1 MGYYKNAK
9 KLDDEQE
16 FLKSIIYNRYRQNS
30 NYSKIKNNMEFI
42 IFLSKLDKEIL
53 NLLIKAN
60 YVVEENK
67 IECLLNK
74 EIKGLHNFVENKIII
89 CTENAKRKT
98 NYRNKKNRPNKD
110 NFKTELAIRKAL
122 RHEATHA
129 IQKCN
134 NNKIVGDIKNLEGK
148 LHQSKRKSLEFS
160 TSNFSGTYE
169 KEVEAY
175 ILEDK
180 PKKVKNMIKKYCL

>member
-1 MGYYKNAK
+1 
-9 KLDDEQE
+9 
-16 FLKSIIYNRYRQNS
+16 
-30 NYSKIKNNMEFI
+30 MEFI

-53 NLLIKAN
+53 DLLIKAN
-60 YVVEENK
+60 YIVEENK

-98 NYRNKKNRPNKD
+98 NYRNENRPNKD
-110 NFKTELAIRKAL
+110 NFKTKLAIRKAL

-134 NNKIVGDIKNLEGK
+134 NNKIIGDIKKLEAK
-148 LHQSKRKSLEFS
+148 LHRSKRRSLEFS
-160 TSNFSGTYE
+160 TSNFSGTYT

-180 PKKVKNMIKKYCL
+180 PKK

>member
-1 MGYYKNAK
+1 
-9 KLDDEQE
+9 
-16 FLKSIIYNRYRQNS
+16 
-30 NYSKIKNNMEFI
+30 MEFI

-53 NLLIKAN
+53 DLLIKAN
-60 YVVEENK
+60 YIVEENK
-67 IECLLNK
+67 IECLINK

-98 NYRNKKNRPNKD
+98 NYRKKKQQTNKN

-134 NNKIVGDIKNLEGK
+134 KNIILGNIKNLESK
-148 LHQSKRKSLEFS
+148 LHKSKRKALEFS
-160 TSNFSGTYE
+160 TSNFSGTYA

-175 ILEDK
+175 YLEDK
-180 PKKVKNMIKKYCL
+180 PKKVKNLIKKYCL

>member
-1 MGYYKNAK
+1 
-9 KLDDEQE
+9 
-16 FLKSIIYNRYRQNS
+16 
-30 NYSKIKNNMEFI
+30 
-42 IFLSKLDKEIL
+42 
-53 NLLIKAN
+53 
-60 YVVEENK
+60 
-67 IECLLNK
+67 
-74 EIKGLHNFVENKIII
+74 
-89 CTENAKRKT
+89 
-98 NYRNKKNRPNKD
+98 
-110 NFKTELAIRKAL
+110 LAIRKAL

-134 NNKIVGDIKNLEGK
+134 KNKIVGDIKILEEK

>member
-1 MGYYKNAK
+1 
-9 KLDDEQE
+9 
-16 FLKSIIYNRYRQNS
+16 
-30 NYSKIKNNMEFI
+30 MEFI

-53 NLLIKAN
+53 NLLIKTN
-60 YVVEENK
+60 YTVEENK
-67 IECLLNK
+67 IECLINK
-74 EIKGLHNFVENKIII
+74 EIKGLHNFEENKIII

-98 NYRNKKNRPNKD
+98 NYRNEKKQPNKD

-134 NNKIVGDIKNLEGK
+134 NNKTVGDIKDLVNR
-148 LHQSKRKSLEFS
+148 LHPSKRRSLEYS
-160 TSNFSGTYE
+160 TSKFSGTYA

-180 PKKVKNMIKKYCL
+180 PQKVKNMIKKYCL

>member
-1 MGYYKNAK
+1 
-9 KLDDEQE
+9 
-16 FLKSIIYNRYRQNS
+16 
-30 NYSKIKNNMEFI
+30 MEFI
-42 IFLSKLDKEIL
+42 LFLSKLDKEIL
-53 NLLIKAN
+53 DLLIKAN
-60 YVVEENK
+60 YIVEENK

-98 NYRNKKNRPNKD
+98 NYRNEKKLQKKD

-134 NNKIVGDIKNLEGK
+134 NNKTIGDIKN
-148 LHQSKRKSLEFS
+148 
-160 TSNFSGTYE
+160 
-169 KEVEAY
+169 
-175 ILEDK
+175 
-180 PKKVKNMIKKYCL
+180 

>member
-1 MGYYKNAK
+1 
-9 KLDDEQE
+9 
-16 FLKSIIYNRYRQNS
+16 
-30 NYSKIKNNMEFI
+30 MEFI

-53 NLLIKAN
+53 DLLIKAN
-60 YVVEENK
+60 YIVEENK

-74 EIKGLHNFVENKIII
+74 EIKGLHNFEKNKIII

-98 NYRNKKNRPNKD
+98 NYRNKKQQPNKD
-110 NFKTELAIRKAL
+110 NFKTELVIRRAL

-134 NNKIVGDIKNLEGK
+134 NNKTVGEIKDLENK
-148 LHQSKRKSLEFS
+148 LPQSKRRALEFS
-160 TSNFSGTYE
+160 TSNFSGTYA

-175 ILEDK
+175 VLEDK
-180 PKKVKNMIKKYCL
+180 PKKVKNLIEKYCL

>member
-1 MGYYKNAK
+1 
-9 KLDDEQE
+9 
-16 FLKSIIYNRYRQNS
+16 
-30 NYSKIKNNMEFI
+30 MEFI

-53 NLLIKAN
+53 ELLIKAN

-67 IECLLNK
+67 VECLLNQN
-74 EIKGLHNFVENKIII
+74 IKGLHNFEKNKIII

-98 NYRNKKNRPNKD
+98 NYRNKKQHPNKD
-110 NFKTELAIRKAL
+110 NYKTEFAIRKAL

-134 NNKIVGDIKNLEGK
+134 NNKTVGEIKDLENK
-148 LHQSKRKSLEFS
+148 LHPSKRKALAFS
-160 TSNFSGTYE
+160 TSNFAGKYE

-175 ILEDK
+175 ILEYK
-180 PKKVKNMIKKYCL
+180 PKKVKNLIKKYCL

>member
-1 MGYYKNAK
+1 
-9 KLDDEQE
+9 
-16 FLKSIIYNRYRQNS
+16 
-30 NYSKIKNNMEFI
+30 MEFI

-53 NLLIKAN
+53 DLLIKAN
-60 YVVEENK
+60 YIVEENR

-98 NYRNKKNRPNKD
+98 NYRNMKQQQSMNNI
-110 NFKTELAIRKAL
+110 KTERAIRKAL

-134 NNKIVGDIKNLEGK
+134 NNKIIGDIKKLENK
-148 LHQSKRKSLEFS
+148 LQQSKRKALKFS
-160 TSNFSGTYE
+160 TSNFSGTYA

-175 ILEDK
+175 VLEDK
-180 PKKVKNMIKKYCL
+180 PKKVKNFIKKYCL

>member
-1 MGYYKNAK
+1 
-9 KLDDEQE
+9 
-16 FLKSIIYNRYRQNS
+16 
-30 NYSKIKNNMEFI
+30 MEFI

-53 NLLIKAN
+53 DLLIKAN
-60 YVVEENK
+60 YIVVENK

-74 EIKGLHNFVENKIII
+74 EIKGIHNFEENKIII

-98 NYRNKKNRPNKD
+98 NYRNKKQVQNKD

-134 NNKIVGDIKNLEGK
+134 NNKIVGDIKNLEGI
-148 LHQSKRKSLEFS
+148 LHQSKRKALEFS

-169 KEVEAY
+169 KEIEAY
-175 ILEDK
+175 IFEDK
-180 PKKVKNMIKKYCL
+180 PKKVKKMLTKYCI

>member
-1 MGYYKNAK
+1 
-9 KLDDEQE
+9 
-16 FLKSIIYNRYRQNS
+16 
-30 NYSKIKNNMEFI
+30 MEFI
-42 IFLSKLDKEIL
+42 IFLSKIDKEIL
-53 NLLIKAN
+53 DLLIKAN
-60 YVVEENK
+60 YILEENK
-67 IECLLNK
+67 IECFLNK

-98 NYRNKKNRPNKD
+98 NYRNEKKRPNKD

-134 NNKIVGDIKNLEGK
+134 NNKTVEDIKKLEDK
-148 LHQSKRKSLEFS
+148 LHQSKRRSLEFS
-160 TSNFSGTYE
+160 TTNFSGTYA

-175 ILEDK
+175 ILEER
-180 PKKVKNMIKKYCL
+180 PKKVKSMIKKYCL

>member
-16 FLKSIIYNRYRQNS
+16 FLKSIIYNRYRPES
-30 NYSKIKNNMEFI
+30 YYSKIKNNMEFI

-53 NLLIKAN
+53 DLLIKAN
-60 YVVEENK
+60 YIVEENK

-98 NYRNKKNRPNKD
+98 NYRNEKKRPNKD
-110 NFKTELAIRKAL
+110 NFKTKLAIRKAL

-134 NNKIVGDIKNLEGK
+134 NNKIVGDIKKLESK
-148 LHQSKRKSLEFS
+148 LHQSKRKALEFS
-160 TSNFSGTYE
+160 TSNFSGTYA

-175 ILEDK
+175 VLEDK
-180 PKKVKNMIKKYCL
+180 PKKVKKLIERYCL

>member
-1 MGYYKNAK
+1 
-9 KLDDEQE
+9 
-16 FLKSIIYNRYRQNS
+16 
-30 NYSKIKNNMEFI
+30 MEFI
-42 IFLSKLDKEIL
+42 IFLSKIDKEIL
-53 NLLIKAN
+53 DLLMKAN

-67 IECLLNK
+67 VECLLN
-74 EIKGLHNFVENKIII
+74 ENIKGLHNFEENKIII

-98 NYRNKKNRPNKD
+98 NYKNNKQKPNKD

-122 RHEATHA
+122 RHEATHV

-134 NNKIVGDIKNLEGK
+134 NNKIVGEINKLESK
-148 LHQSKRKSLEFS
+148 LNKSKRKALEFS

-175 ILEDK
+175 VLEDK
-180 PKKVKNMIKKYCL
+180 PKKVKKLIKKYCL

>member
-9 KLDDEQE
+9 KLDYEEE
-16 FLKSIIYNRYRQNS
+16 FLKSIIYNRYRPDS

-60 YVVEENK
+60 YTVEENK
-67 IECLLNK
+67 IECLVNK
-74 EIKGLHNFVENKIII
+74 EIKGLHNYVENKIII

-98 NYRNKKNRPNKD
+98 NYRNKKQQPNKD

-134 NNKIVGDIKNLEGK
+134 NNKIVGDIKNLEDK
-148 LHQSKRKSLEFS
+148 LHKSKRKALDFS
-160 TSNFSGTYE
+160 ISNFSGTYA

-180 PKKVKNMIKKYCL
+180 PKKVKKMLNKYCL

>member
-1 MGYYKNAK
+1 
-9 KLDDEQE
+9 
-16 FLKSIIYNRYRQNS
+16 
-30 NYSKIKNNMEFI
+30 MEFI
-42 IFLSKLDKEIL
+42 LFLSKLDKEIL
-53 NLLIKAN
+53 DLLIKAK
-60 YVVEENK
+60 YEVEENK

-74 EIKGLHNFVENKIII
+74 EIKGLHNLVENKIII

-98 NYRNKKNRPNKD
+98 NYRNEKLRPNKD
-110 NFKTELAIRKAL
+110 NFKTKLAIRKAL

-134 NNKIVGDIKNLEGK
+134 NNRTVGDIKNLENKLNKGK
-148 LHQSKRKSLEFS
+148 KRALEFS
-160 TSNFSGTYE
+160 TSNFSGTYA

-180 PKKVKNMIKKYCL
+180 PKKVKSMIKKYCL

>member
-1 MGYYKNAK
+1 
-9 KLDDEQE
+9 
-16 FLKSIIYNRYRQNS
+16 
-30 NYSKIKNNMEFI
+30 MEFI

-53 NLLIKAN
+53 ELLIKAN

-74 EIKGLHNFVENKIII
+74 EIKGLHNFEENKIII

-98 NYRNKKNRPNKD
+98 NYRNKKRQQIKD
-110 NFKTELAIRKAL
+110 NFKTALSIRKAL

-134 NNKIVGDIKNLEGK
+134 DNKTVSDIKRLKGK
-148 LHQSKRKSLEFS
+148 LHPSKRKSLEFS
-160 TSNFSGTYE
+160 TSNFSGTYA

-180 PKKVKNMIKKYCL
+180 PKKVKKLIKKYCL